1 MGADIGGGAGLG
13 ANERGKWTLRDA
25 EAREY
30 VRGAARATV
39 ALVES
44 TYGPR
49 GLEKLVETADHQ
61 GEPET
66 VRAGDAG
73 RVFDAVERGGGFTHP
88 VSALF
93 VDAVDGMQRGLSDGT
108 TVATLLGGALLDEG
122 FDLVEQGVTPGNVVM
137 GYAMARAHAG
147 ETLDILARP
156 VAIDDE
162 GTLRAVATTT
172 MTADLDPAVRRRD
185 ATRVVTAVHELA
197 AADERGWVDTD
208 DTKVLAAQGAADGF
222 HRGLV
227 LSRPADAGPTG
238 NGVTGPLT
246 DATVAVLDGDID
258 FEATASSFGG
268 DADAGVRLDS
278 ADAVADYRGGLEAR
292 VESTA
297 TRVAGMGVDVLVC
310 LEKLDHAVARAFERE
325 GVAVVDKATYP
336 KEDVYRLARAT
347 GATATSNIADLAPGR
362 LGRAGRVVERR
373 VGDEV
378 WTAFEGCPG
387 PVFTIV
393 AGADT
398 PEAAGRRRESV
409 EDALETTATAAMDGQ
424 VLPGA
429 CAPAAAVA
437 AALREYAPGVSGKEQ
452 LAVEA
457 FADALDR
464 LPYALAANAGL
475 DPVDAL
481 TQLRSDH
488 GAGGDG
494 SGGAAREPAPTG
506 VDLDSGASVDAWE
519 AGVVEPRR
527 VFSQAVETA
536 GAVVEQLL
544 TIDAVLYPN
553 VDLPGYTPRTEHE

>member
-1 MGADIGGGAGLG
+1 MAADIDGEAGLG
-13 ANERGKWTLRDA
+13 VDERGEWTLRDA

-39 ALVES
+39 SLVES

-49 GLEKLVETADHQ
+49 GLEKLVETANHQ
-61 GEPET
+61 GVPET

-73 RVFDAVERGGGFTHP
+73 RLFDAVQRGGGFTHP

-108 TVATLLGGALLDEG
+108 TAATLLGGALLDEG
-122 FDLVEQGVTPGNVVM
+122 FDLVEEGVAPGSVVV
-137 GYAMARAHAG
+137 GYAMARARAG
-147 ETLDILARP
+147 ETLDALARP
-156 VAIDDE
+156 VAVDDE
-162 GTLRAVATTT
+162 ATLRAVAETT

-185 ATRVVTAVHELA
+185 AERVVDAVREVA

-208 DTKVLAAQGAADGF
+208 DVKVLAAREAGEEF

-227 LSRPADAGPTG
+227 LSRPADAGP
-238 NGVTGPLT
+238 NGAGVPEPLT
-246 DATVAVLDGDID
+246 DATVAVLDDDVD
-258 FEATASSFGG
+258 FESTASSFGG
-268 DADAGVRLDS
+268 DAGAGVRLDS
-278 ADAVADYRGGLEAR
+278 ADAVADYRRGLEGR
-292 VESTA
+292 IESTA
-297 TRVAGMGVDVLVC
+297 TGLAETGVDVLVC
-310 LEKLDHAVARAFERE
+310 MEKLDADVARAFERA

-336 KEDVYRLARAT
+336 KGDIYRLARAT
-347 GATATSNIADLAPGR
+347 GATVTSNVADLGPDR

-378 WTAFEGCPG
+378 WTAFEDCSG
-387 PVFTIV
+387 PLYTIV
-393 AGADT
+393 ADADT
-398 PEAAGRRRESV
+398 PEAANRRRESI

-437 AALREYAPGVSGKEQ
+437 AALREYAPSVSGTEQ
-452 LAVEA
+452 LAIEA

-475 DPVDAL
+475 DPIDAL
-481 TQLRSDH
+481 TRLRSAH
-488 GAGGDG
+488 SGGNPGGDAP
-494 SGGAAREPAPTG
+494 SEPSALG
-506 VDLDSGASVDAWE
+506 VDLDTGAPVDAWE

-527 VFSQAVETA
+527 VFSQAVETG